1 MSASRPP
8 LSRDRVVEAA
18 LRIVDADGLDAL
30 SMRRLGGELGVDP
43 MMVYRHVSDKDAL
56 LDLVLERVRS
66 EMVLP
71 DPPPDDLAE
80 LFETIFLAYRRVLVD
95 HPNVIPLATRRTD
108 MSRPSGL
115 EYLVERGVP
124 TDDAVA
130 LYQSLTAFTV
140 GFCALGAPAVASDW
154 DRFPDPLA
162 ERLHDWSDTTF
173 RRTLRLILAG
183 YGLAP
188 PVRDR

>member
-1 MSASRPP
+1 MTRSRPP
-8 LSRDRVVEAA
+8 LSRERIIEVA
-18 LRIVDADGLDAL
+18 LHIVDAEGLDGL

-43 MMVYRHVSDKDAL
+43 MMVYRHVADKDAL
-56 LDLVLERVRS
+56 VDLVLERVRS
-66 EMVLP
+66 KMVVP
-71 DPPPDDLAE
+71 QPPPDDLAE
-80 LFETIFLAYRRVLVD
+80 LFETVFVEYRRVLTA

-108 MSRPSGL
+108 VSQPSGL
-115 EYLVERGVP
+115 DHLVSSGVP
-124 TDDAVA
+124 LDDAVQ

-140 GFCALGAPAVASDW
+140 GFCALGAPAATGDW

-183 YGLAP
+183 YGLRP
-188 PVRDR
+188 PGGD

>member
-1 MSASRPP
+1 MTRSRPP
-8 LSRDRVVEAA
+8 LSRDRIVQVA
-18 LRIVDADGLDAL
+18 LQLVDADGLDGL

-43 MMVYRHVSDKDAL
+43 MMIYRHVADKDAL
-56 LDLVLERVRS
+56 LELVLDRVRA
-66 EMVLP
+66 EMVIP
-71 DPPPDDLAE
+71 QPPPDDVAE
-80 LFETIFLAYRRVLVD
+80 LFEMIFVEYHRVLAA

-115 EYLVERGVP
+115 EHLVDTGVP
-124 TDDAVA
+124 LDDAVA

-140 GFCALGAPAVASDW
+140 GYSALGAPAVAADW

-162 ERLHDWSDTTF
+162 ERLHDWNDTTF

-183 YGLAP
+183 YGLKP
-188 PVRDR
+188 TTGHT